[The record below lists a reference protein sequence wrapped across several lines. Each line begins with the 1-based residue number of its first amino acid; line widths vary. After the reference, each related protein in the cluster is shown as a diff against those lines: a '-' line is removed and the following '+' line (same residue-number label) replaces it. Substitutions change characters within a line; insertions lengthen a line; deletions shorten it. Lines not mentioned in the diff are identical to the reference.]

1 MRRAVGN
8 QENRSSRPF
17 RSGIEMQIFGH
28 RSAEHRNSK
37 ALLSSFS
44 ARLCRPL
51 LAIEPPLKHLKH
63 PVHLARSLIRSRNSI
78 FGTTTGNETPKK
90 DGFLWS
96 DSTSAVRKEGE
107 GRRGGHNDRKPNR
120 IDLLVD
126 FQSSLSLRCLLFRK
140 KKRRVSTRW
149 PTQSRAGPSPPCH
162 PRPLTSRNKRAR

>member
-1 MRRAVGN
+1 
-8 QENRSSRPF
+8 
-17 RSGIEMQIFGH
+17 MQIFGH

-107 GRRGGHNDRKPNR
+107 GGRGGQNDRKPKR

-140 KKRRVSTRW
+140 KKEGSTRW